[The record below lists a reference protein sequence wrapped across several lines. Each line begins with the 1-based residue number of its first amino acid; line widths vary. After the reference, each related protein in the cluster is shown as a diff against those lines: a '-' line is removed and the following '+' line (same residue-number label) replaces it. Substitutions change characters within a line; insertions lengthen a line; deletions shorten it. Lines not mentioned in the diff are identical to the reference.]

1 MALTLAVVSLK
12 KLLLKGTDVG
22 RGLFRFLLLLLPDK
36 ASSAVIMSSLEAE
49 ISEGLTSPA
58 KEWKMVFFPCKNWKI
73 GFSVKTD
80 IGAFISTK
88 INSTIEYTNDTF

>member
-22 RGLFRFLLLLLPDK
+22 RGLFRFLLLLLLPDK

-58 KEWKMVFFPCKNWKI
+58 KEWKMLFFPCKNWKI

-80 IGAFISTK
+80 IGALISTK
-88 INSTIEYTNDTF
+88 INLTIEYTY

>member
-36 ASSAVIMSSLEAE
+36 ASSAVIMSSFEAE

-58 KEWKMVFFPCKNWKI
+58 KKNGKMVFFAALQKMENW
-73 GFSVKTD
+73 F
-80 IGAFISTK
+80 FI
-88 INSTIEYTNDTF
+88 